1 MTPHDVKKL
10 YIPYA
15 EQLGDYTKISFTT
28 VADKLCEAMDKNKEP
43 EKTQYFACVMLKFLP
58 YLINYYQKWQ
68 GVYSFEQV
76 YDKGVDAVFY
86 QLQPKY
92 RSWQKGSAFYKGH
105 GAQQAF
111 IQTLMHRL
119 AELPYESNLDI
130 HKANYNTESTDQP
143 IGDDD
148 DGRTFGDIIPAD
160 DSEITA
166 IEDGAYSMAQLYID
180 KGRPV
185 DAIILD
191 TIANNDTMKHTK
203 KLVKREIKKEEY
215 DDPVAGKKKTKEKPF
230 RYYEVYSEHWDY
242 AVIKILSNLPEN
254 YEKYFASKYKI
265 SPEVCE
271 AAVGAIRSA
280 TNSKLYR
287 YLRKTKETAKEY
299 IGLLLN

>member
-1 MTPHDVKKL
+1 MTPSEVRKM

-15 EQLGDYTKISFTT
+15 KQLGDYEKIPFNTI
-28 VADKLCEAMDKNKEP
+28 ADKLCEAVDNNKEP
-43 EKTQYFACVMLKFLP
+43 EKTQYFAVVMLKFLP
-58 YLINYYQKWQ
+58 YLINYYMKWN
-68 GVYSFEQV
+68 GVYSFEEV

-130 HKANYNTESTDQP
+130 HKANFNTESVDAP

-148 DGRTFGDIIPAD
+148 DGCTFGDLLPAD
-160 DSEITA
+160 DTDIAS
-166 IEDGAYSMAQLYID
+166 IEDGARSMAQMYID

-191 TIANNDTMKHTK
+191 TIAYNDTMKHQ
-203 KLVKREIKKEEY
+203 
-215 DDPVAGKKKTKEKPF
+215 KKTIRKTGENGEKI
-230 RYYEVYSEHWDY
+230 RYQEVYSEHWDY
-242 AVIKILSNLPEN
+242 AVIRILSNLPEN
-254 YEKYFASKYKI
+254 YAQYFSGKYKI
-265 SPEVCE
+265 SEEACE
-271 AAVGAIRSA
+271 AAVQAIRTA

-287 YLRKTKETAKEY
+287 YLRKTKETAKEFV
-299 IGLLLN
+299 GLLLN